1 MPLPVTN
8 PVTSIKPAGQSGQLQ
23 IERPSFDRAD
33 VEQFRAALEQHG
45 AAAPAASTAPKVQ
58 HGNRVSLGDKIMA
71 HATDL
76 AGDVKQNQ
84 VHVSKMLEQAT
95 RSGDSAS
102 LMKAMLALN
111 DYQTRVQFVSKTVSK
126 ATSSLDQLTK
136 LQ

>member
-1 MPLPVTN
+1 MQLSVTS
-8 PVTSIKPAGQSGQLQ
+8 PVTSVNPAGQSGQLQ

-33 VEQFRAALEQHG
+33 IEQFRSALGQHG
-45 AAAPAASTAPKVQ
+45 AATPAASAVPKVQ
-58 HGNRVSLGDKIMA
+58 QGNRVSLGDKIMA

-84 VHVSKMLEQAT
+84 LHVSKMLEQAT

>member
-1 MPLPVTN
+1 MQLPVTS
-8 PVTSIKPAGQSGQLQ
+8 PVTSVKPAGQNGQLQ

-33 VEQFRAALEQHG
+33 AEQFRTALEQHG
-45 AAAPAASTAPKVQ
+45 AAAPGPTAAPKVQ
-58 HGNRVSLGDKIMA
+58 HGNRVSLGDKIMT

-95 RSGDSAS
+95 RTGDSAS

-111 DYQTRVQFVSKTVSK
+111 DYQMRVQFVSKTVSK
-126 ATSSLDQLTK
+126 ATSSLDSLTK